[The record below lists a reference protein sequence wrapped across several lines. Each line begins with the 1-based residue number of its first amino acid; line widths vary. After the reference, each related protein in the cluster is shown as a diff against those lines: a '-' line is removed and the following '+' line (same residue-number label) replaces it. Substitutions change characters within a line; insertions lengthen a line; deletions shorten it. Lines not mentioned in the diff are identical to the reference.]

1 MSELTGHSSGW
12 FFQNPKPSGHCPV
25 GGAVVVVT
33 EMLVVVTEMLVVVT
47 EMLVVVVEDL
57 VLDVVVDEVVVV
69 VR

>member
-1 MSELTGHSSGW
+1 MSELTVHSSGW

-25 GGAVVVVT
+25 AGAV
-33 EMLVVVTEMLVVVT
+33 VVVT

-69 VR
+69 VG